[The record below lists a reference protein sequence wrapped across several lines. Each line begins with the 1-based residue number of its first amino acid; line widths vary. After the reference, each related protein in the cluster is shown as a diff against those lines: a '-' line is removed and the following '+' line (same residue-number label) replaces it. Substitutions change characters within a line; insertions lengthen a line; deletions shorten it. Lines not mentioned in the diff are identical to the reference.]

1 VLHWMRPT
9 GQKYLGTVL
18 IISVEPVFGILKS
31 VLGFRQFLLHGE
43 EKVGLEWTLLC
54 TAYNFKRLHRLGGFK
69 LAVAG

>member
-1 VLHWMRPT
+1 
-9 GQKYLGTVL
+9 
-18 IISVEPVFGILKS
+18 
-31 VLGFRQFLLHGE
+31 VLGVRQFLLHGE